1 MGVKVLSIELE
12 NMRGE
17 REFIAELAALSDIKH
32 ENLVRLRG
40 CCVDGATRYLVY
52 DYMENNS
59 LSHTLLGKKNFLIS
73 TLFSI
78 FFSREFHFIVKS
90 KTIDSEN
97 SCL

>member
-1 MGVKVLSIELE
+1 MGIKVLSIELE

-17 REFIAELAALSDIKH
+17 REFIAELAALSYIKH

-59 LSHTLLGKKNFLIS
+59 LSHTLLGKKKILLKLVLCLAFSFQGNFIL
-73 TLFSI
+73 LL
-78 FFSREFHFIVKS
+78 S
-90 KTIDSEN
+90 KTN
-97 SCL
+97 